1 MLKQPLIKSPT
12 TMLHVHLSN
21 GGKPTKNKR
30 ELEYTLR
37 ILKAASKGVK
47 KAQLNH
53 RCNLTPALFG
63 KYVSALTELELLEIF
78 DNGEAYYKTT
88 DRGLELLH
96 TYHKLRWLLWGG
108 TFDFMLVGLLSR
120 LKIDRQETG
129 RYKAYIS

>member
-1 MLKQPLIKSPT
+1 M
-12 TMLHVHLSN
+12 
-21 GGKPTKNKR
+21 
-30 ELEYTLR
+30 
-37 ILKAASKGVK
+37 
-47 KAQLNH
+47 
-53 RCNLTPALFG
+53 
-63 KYVSALTELELLEIF
+63 SALTELELLEIF